1 MDQTQTQNM
10 SEIFTTAPELTY
22 SITGDKKNFIV
33 KIKKDKDS
41 DEITYNSADTGNIK
55 GNILNVDSI
64 NNAIEKINTQLNNP
78 PTGGPPTGGKRS
90 TSKSRKTQLRDEHGR
105 FLPSNKRKNGR
116 QRRTARRPMSDKTE
130 NTMLMASLV

>member
-1 MDQTQTQNM
+1 MTTQTQNM
-10 SEIFTTAPELTY
+10 SEIFNTAPDLTY
-22 SITGDKKNFIV
+22 SITGDKDKFTV

-41 DEITYNSADTGNIK
+41 NDIEYSSSDSTNAH

-64 NNAIEKINTQLNNP
+64 NDAIGKINTQLNNIY
-78 PTGGPPTGGKRS
+78 GGKRS

-105 FLPSNKRKNGR
+105 FLPSKGKRKNGR
-116 QRRTARRPMSDKTE
+116 QRRTARRPMPDKTE

>member
-1 MDQTQTQNM
+1 MA
-10 SEIFTTAPELTY
+10 EIKPFFDAYE
-22 SITGDKKNFIV
+22 
-33 KIKKDKDS
+33 
-41 DEITYNSADTGNIK
+41 TGNFLIK
-55 GNILNVDSI
+55 GNKNSFSVWVNPNGEIDYGQLNTYPNTNLENTSILNLSENDY
-64 NNAIEKINTQLNNP
+64 NAINKAINKAINP
-78 PTGGPPTGGKRS
+78 NTAGGKRS